1 MVEKS
6 FTIVNRLGIHARPAA
21 QIVKTANRFNAEI
34 EIVLDSMR
42 VNAKSIMGVMTL
54 AAARGCTIEVCA
66 SGDDGAEAVDAL
78 GELIRNKFGE
88 D

>member
-54 AAARGCTIEVCA
+54 AAARGCTIEACA

>member
-1 MVEKS
+1 MIEKQ

-21 QIVKTANRFNAEI
+21 QIVKTASRFAAEI
-34 EIVLDSMR
+34 EIVLNSMR

-54 AAARGCTIEVCA
+54 AAARGCTIAVCA
-66 SGDDGAEAVDAL
+66 EGNDGAEAVEAL
-78 GELIRNKFGE
+78 GTLIRNKFGE

>member
-1 MVEKS
+1 MVEKH

-21 QIVKTANRFNAEI
+21 QIVKTASRFAAEI
-34 EIVLDSMR
+34 EIVLNSMR

-54 AAARGCTIEVCA
+54 AAARGCTIAVCA
-66 SGDDGAEAVDAL
+66 EGNDGAEAVEAL
-78 GELIRNKFGE
+78 GELIRSKFGE